1 MTNVELKSAID
12 TAITSETTAASVSPT
27 DVGSKMKEVVDYV
40 DQEVGAAAPTYL
52 EYVAKLTKTGG
63 TGTTAT
69 FSLTEFVNTLGQTL
83 VPVNDT
89 VNCVITEDETAN
101 FLNETSTVEIWD
113 SNYLNTV
120 VIKFSIASLNQIQ
133 IFSYYEGFHNI
144 NFTDGL
150 FIRIKK
156 YIV

>member
-1 MTNVELKSAID
+1 MTNVELKAAID
-12 TAITSETTAASVSPT
+12 TAITSETTAASVTPT
-27 DVGSKMKEVVDYV
+27 DVGSKMKQVVDYV
-40 DQEVGAAAPTYL
+40 DQEVGALAPTYL

-63 TGTTAT
+63 SGTTAT

-83 VPVNDT
+83 IPVNDT

-101 FLNETSTVEIWD
+101 FLNATSTVEIWD

-120 VIKFSIASLNQIQ
+120 VTKFSIDALNQLKIYT
-133 IFSYYEGFHNI
+133 YYEGSHNV

-156 YIV
+156 YTV